1 MLLEFTD
8 SYGRSTD
15 RGIEVTLP
23 LSREGLANYL
33 GMARETMS
41 RKLNQLE
48 AEGIIHFVDNRL
60 MLVKD
65 RQMLLD
71 LSVMGDQ
78 T

>member
-1 MLLEFTD
+1 
-8 SYGRSTD
+8 
-15 RGIEVTLP
+15 
-23 LSREGLANYL
+23 
-33 GMARETMS
+33 MS